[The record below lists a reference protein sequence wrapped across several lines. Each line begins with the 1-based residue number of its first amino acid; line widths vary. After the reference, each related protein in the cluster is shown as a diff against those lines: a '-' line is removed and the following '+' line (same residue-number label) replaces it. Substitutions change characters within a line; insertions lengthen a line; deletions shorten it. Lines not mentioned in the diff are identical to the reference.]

1 MLKAER
7 KKQPLYIKETPIKLT
22 GDSLTETLKTRRF
35 GTIYSK
41 YWKENTWNK
50 NALSTKALIQIWRNN
65 KGFYKQAKV

>member
-41 YWKENTWNK
+41 Y
-50 NALSTKALIQIWRNN
+50 
-65 KGFYKQAKV
+65 

>member
-7 KKQPLYIKETPIKLT
+7 KKKPLYIKETPIKLT

-41 YWKENTWNK
+41 YWKENTWNQK
-50 NALSTKALIQIWRNN
+50 CSIHQGSDSNLKEQ
-65 KGFYKQAKV
+65 